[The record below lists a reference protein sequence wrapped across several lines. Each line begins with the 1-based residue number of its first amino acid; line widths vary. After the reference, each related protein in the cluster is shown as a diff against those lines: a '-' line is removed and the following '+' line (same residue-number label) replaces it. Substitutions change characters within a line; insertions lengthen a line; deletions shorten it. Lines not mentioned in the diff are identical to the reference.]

1 MKFISIKILSLIL
14 SASTSKS
21 SNIDLGASELLD
33 NSITIAKNKPL
44 ALRNLQLSMAT
55 LAASAD
61 SDANRLR
68 NNGRYQRRAIAR
80 KGGEIKVTAQTLHAN
95 VDHAASRQP
104 PFLCYP
110 GLL

>member
-68 NNGRYQRRAIAR
+68 NNGRYQRGMQGGTPSTSKPTSLKPSSKPTSAKPSAISPS
-80 KGGEIKVTAQTLHAN
+80 T
-95 VDHAASRQP
+95 
-104 PFLCYP
+104 
-110 GLL
+110 